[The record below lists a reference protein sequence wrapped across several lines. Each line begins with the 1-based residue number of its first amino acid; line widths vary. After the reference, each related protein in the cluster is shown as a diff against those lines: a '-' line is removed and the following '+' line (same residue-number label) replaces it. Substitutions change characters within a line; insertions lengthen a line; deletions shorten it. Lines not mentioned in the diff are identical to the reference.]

1 MNLEGVFG
9 VDMNLVFLFLNNYTM
24 TAYQVQPPASSL
36 QHLTSN
42 HHMIE
47 ILISFSIATFA
58 LALSPGPDN
67 IYVLTQSLTN
77 GTKSGIA
84 TTAGLISGCIVHT
97 TLLAFGVS
105 AIITASEE
113 IFYGIKILGACYLLY
128 LAYKIFKSD
137 ATISLYDV
145 APRKSYFQLFKIG
158 VVMNLL
164 NPKVMIFFL
173 AFFPG
178 FIWNIEGNPIVQF
191 YVLGLVFMI
200 VSFITFSGIALLA
213 GRISKFML
221 KEKNVGVF
229 LKWLQIVVFVGI
241 AVFVLLP

>member
-1 MNLEGVFG
+1 MVE
-9 VDMNLVFLFLNNYTM
+9 T
-24 TAYQVQPPASSL
+24 
-36 QHLTSN
+36 
-42 HHMIE
+42 
-47 ILISFSIATFA
+47 LISFTIATLA

-67 IYVLTQSLTN
+67 IYVLTQSLVN

-105 AIITASEE
+105 AIITTSEE

-128 LAYKIFKSD
+128 LAYSVFKSD
-137 ATISLYDV
+137 SEITFTNNPPKKTYW
-145 APRKSYFQLFKIG
+145 QLFKTG
-158 VVMNLL
+158 VIMNLL

-178 FIWNIEGNPIVQF
+178 FLWDKDGNTVYQF
-191 YVLGLVFMI
+191 YVLGITFMI
-200 VSFITFSGIALLA
+200 VSFFVFSLIALLA
-213 GRISKFML
+213 GRISNLLMKW
-221 KEKNVGVF
+221 KRINTV

-241 AVFVLLP
+241 AVFILLP

>member
-1 MNLEGVFG
+1 
-9 VDMNLVFLFLNNYTM
+9 
-24 TAYQVQPPASSL
+24 
-36 QHLTSN
+36 
-42 HHMIE
+42 MIE
-47 ILISFSIATFA
+47 TLISFTIATLA

-67 IYVLTQSLTN
+67 IYVLTQSLVN

-105 AIITASEE
+105 AIITTSEE

-128 LAYKIFKSD
+128 LAYSVFKSD
-137 ATISLYDV
+137 SEITFTNN
-145 APRKSYFQLFKIG
+145 APKKTYWQLFKTG
-158 VVMNLL
+158 VIMNLL

-178 FIWNIEGNPIVQF
+178 FLWDKDGNTVYQF
-191 YVLGLVFMI
+191 YVLGITFMI
-200 VSFITFSGIALLA
+200 VSFFAFSLIALLA
-213 GRISKFML
+213 GRISNLLMKW
-221 KEKNVGVF
+221 KRINTV

-241 AVFVLLP
+241 AVFILLP